1 MVRLLLPFA
10 LCVVA
15 CGPPESVVEDVAP
28 NPVAGASTYQQH
40 CLRCH
45 QENGTG
51 QPATGPALAA
61 DFNAPGGPLAKT
73 DEELMRTIRL
83 GRMGDIGAMP
93 PWRGILS
100 TKQQRDVVAY
110 LRREFEPLPSE
121 VTDQ

>member
-28 NPVAGASTYQQH
+28 DPVAGASTYQQH

-61 DFNAPGGPLAKT
+61 DFNASGGPLSRT

-83 GRMGDIGAMP
+83 GRMGEIGAMP
-93 PWRGILS
+93 PWRGVLS

-110 LRREFEPLPSE
+110 LRQEFEPSSSVL
-121 VTDQ
+121 TD